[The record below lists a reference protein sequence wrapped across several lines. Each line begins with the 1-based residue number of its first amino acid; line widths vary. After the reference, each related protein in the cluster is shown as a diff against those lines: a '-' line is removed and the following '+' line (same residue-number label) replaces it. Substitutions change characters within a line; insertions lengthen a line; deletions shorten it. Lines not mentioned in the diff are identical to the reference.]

1 MDIIKCKH
9 KEYLR
14 ILDEYNKHHIIKRIL
29 CDEHQLLTF
38 SYLKS
43 IKEKEVYNP
52 TGSNTSITLTKKNN
66 IIRMNEHLLL
76 RAIDIKSDDYF
87 FYIQNISYF
96 TCKKSVI
103 IISND
108 HDYERENHKALETI
122 LQGICECTI
131 NKDKKAECVY
141 VLTTDY
147 KGTKTGKGTKTDKGI
162 KCIIT
167 DKVYEGGD
175 LFIAVSNNTDLNA
188 LTDIAH
194 YFEKV
199 ELLVNNIIINRVGML
214 KFTNY
219 KPTTGVDK
227 LGVEERR
234 QEERGQEERRQEER
248 RQEERGVNKFGDIGE
263 AGYNNKIKQIKF
275 EIKKLEEFKTY
286 YLTRYIQ
293 YQIDIAK
300 DICKRYNIKFN
311 KLCRIN
317 LDNYKLAKKFFNYD
331 KISPNILKKIRFNGD
346 SIYSVSSV
354 TLSEQISKIIKEEFP
369 NVKTI
374 IDGSANIGGN
384 TINFA
389 KHFDNVISNEYDSDT
404 FSLLQNNVN
413 AFNFKNVVCYNQS
426 ILTLDI
432 PKTNNTCIF
441 LDPPWGGIYIKYMD
455 VVDLYYGTT
464 NVVDFINT
472 TILKHKHSYWCMKVP
487 PNFNFGKMYSIQTNR
502 LHIYRGDGCY
512 ILTFF

>member
-14 ILDEYNKHHIIKRIL
+14 ILDEYNKHHIVKRIL

-38 SYLKS
+38 SYLNS

-52 TGSNTSITLTKKNN
+52 VGSNTN
-66 IIRMNEHLLL
+66 IILSKKDNIIKMNEHLLL
-76 RAIDIKSDDYF
+76 RAVDLKSDDYF

-103 IISND
+103 IISD
-108 HDYERENHKALETI
+108 ERENHTALETI
-122 LQGICECTI
+122 LKGICECTI
-131 NKDKKAECVY
+131 NKDKKADCVY

-147 KGTKTGKGTKTDKGI
+147 KSTKGT
-162 KCIIT
+162 IT
-167 DKVYEGGD
+167 DKVNKGGD
-175 LFIAVSNNTDLNA
+175 LFIAVSNNTDFNV

-194 YFEKV
+194 NFEKV
-199 ELLVNNIIINRVGML
+199 ELLVNNIIINRLGML

-219 KPTTGVDK
+219 KPMVGMD
-227 LGVEERR
+227 
-234 QEERGQEERRQEER
+234 
-248 RQEERGVNKFGDIGE
+248 KFGDIGE
-263 AGYNNKIKQIKF
+263 TGYNNKIKQIKF

-311 KLCRIN
+311 KMCRIN

-331 KISPNILKKIRFNGD
+331 NISPNILKKIRFNGD

-354 TLSEQISKIIKEEFP
+354 TLSEQISKIIKNEFP

-374 IDGSANIGGN
+374 IDGSANVGGN

-413 AFNFKNVVCYNQS
+413 AFNLKNVVCYNKS

-432 PKTNNTCIF
+432 PKTTNTCIF

-464 NVVDFINT
+464 NVVDFIST
-472 TILKHKHSYWCMKVP
+472 TISKHSYWCMKVP
-487 PNFNFGKMYSIQTNR
+487 PNFNFAKIYSIQTSM

>member
-14 ILDEYNKHHIIKRIL
+14 ILDEYNKHHIVKRIL

-38 SYLKS
+38 SYLNS

-52 TGSNTSITLTKKNN
+52 VGSNTN
-66 IIRMNEHLLL
+66 IILSKKDNIIKMNEHLLL
-76 RAIDIKSDDYF
+76 RAVDLKSDDYF

-103 IISND
+103 IISD
-108 HDYERENHKALETI
+108 ERENHTALETI
-122 LQGICECTI
+122 LKGICECTI
-131 NKDKKAECVY
+131 NKDKKADCVY

-147 KGTKTGKGTKTDKGI
+147 KSTKGT
-162 KCIIT
+162 IT
-167 DKVYEGGD
+167 DKVNKGGD
-175 LFIAVSNNTDLNA
+175 LFIAVSNNTDFNV

-194 YFEKV
+194 NFEKV
-199 ELLVNNIIINRVGML
+199 ELLVNNIIINRLGML

-219 KPTTGVDK
+219 KPMVGMD
-227 LGVEERR
+227 
-234 QEERGQEERRQEER
+234 
-248 RQEERGVNKFGDIGE
+248 KFGDIGE
-263 AGYNNKIKQIKF
+263 TGYNNKIKQIKF

-311 KLCRIN
+311 NMCRIN

-331 KISPNILKKIRFNGD
+331 NISPNILKKIRFNGD

-354 TLSEQISKIIKEEFP
+354 TLSEQISKIIKNEFP

-374 IDGSANIGGN
+374 IDGSANVGGN

-413 AFNFKNVVCYNQS
+413 AFNLKNVVCYNKS

-432 PKTNNTCIF
+432 PKTTNTCIF

-464 NVVDFINT
+464 NVVDFIST
-472 TILKHKHSYWCMKVP
+472 TISKHSYWCMKVP
-487 PNFNFGKMYSIQTNR
+487 PNFNFAKIYSIQTSM

>member
-52 TGSNTSITLTKKNN
+52 VGSNTSITLTKKNN

-76 RAIDIKSDDYF
+76 RAVDVKSDDYF

-103 IISND
+103 IISDD
-108 HDYERENHKALETI
+108 HDHERENHKALETI
-122 LQGICECTI
+122 LQGVCDCTI
-131 NKDKKAECVY
+131 NKDKKADCVY
-141 VLTTDY
+141 ALTTDI
-147 KGTKTGKGTKTDKGI
+147 TDKVN
-162 KCIIT
+162 II

-175 LFIAVSNNTDLNA
+175 LFIAVSNNMDFNIFM
-188 LTDIAH
+188 DIAH

-199 ELLVNNIIINRVGML
+199 EVIVNNIIINRLGML

-219 KPTTGVDK
+219 KPNGGKKGKDGHRIDTGAVI
-227 LGVEERR
+227 E
-234 QEERGQEERRQEER
+234 
-248 RQEERGVNKFGDIGE
+248 
-263 AGYNNKIKQIKF
+263 GYSNKIKQIKF

-300 DICKRYNIKFN
+300 DLCKRYNVKFN
-311 KLCRIN
+311 KMCRIN

-331 KISPNILKKIRFNGD
+331 KISPNILKKIRFNGY

-354 TLSEQISKIIKEEFP
+354 TLSEQISKIIKDEFP

-374 IDGSANIGGN
+374 IDGSANVGGN

-389 KHFDNVISNEYDSDT
+389 KHFDNVISNEYDEDT
-404 FSLLQNNVN
+404 FRLLQNNVN
-413 AFNFKNVVCYNQS
+413 AFNLKNVVCYNQS

-432 PKTNNTCIF
+432 PKTTNTCIF

-472 TILKHKHSYWCMKVP
+472 TISKHERNHRYWCMKVP

>member
-1 MDIIKCKH
+1 MVMVMDIIKCKH

-38 SYLKS
+38 SYLNS

-52 TGSNTSITLTKKNN
+52 ASSNTNIILSKKDN

-76 RAIDIKSDDYF
+76 RAVDIKSDDYF

-103 IISND
+103 IISD
-108 HDYERENHKALETI
+108 EHEHENYTALQTI
-122 LQGICECTI
+122 LRGICDCTI
-131 NKDKKAECVY
+131 NKDKKADCVY

-147 KGTKTGKGTKTDKGI
+147 KCTKGTN
-162 KCIIT
+162 IT
-167 DKVYEGGD
+167 DKVHEGGD
-175 LFIAVSNNTDLNA
+175 LFIAVSNNTDLNV
-188 LTDIAH
+188 LIDIAH

-199 ELLVNNIIINRVGML
+199 ELLVNNIIINRLGML

-219 KPTTGVDK
+219 KPMAGM
-227 LGVEERR
+227 EERR
-234 QEERGQEERRQEER
+234 NLGNLEY
-248 RQEERGVNKFGDIGE
+248 IGE
-263 AGYNNKIKQIKF
+263 TGYSNKIKQIKF

-300 DICKRYNIKFN
+300 DICKRYNVKFN
-311 KLCRIN
+311 KMCRIN

-331 KISPNILKKIRFNGD
+331 NISQKILKKIRFNGD

-354 TLSEQISKIIKEEFP
+354 TLSEQISKIIKNEFP

-374 IDGSANIGGN
+374 IDGSANVGGN

-413 AFNFKNVVCYNQS
+413 AFNLKNVVCYNQS

-432 PKTNNTCIF
+432 PKTTNTCIF

-464 NVVDFINT
+464 NVVDFIST
-472 TILKHKHSYWCMKVP
+472 TISKHKHIHIYWCMKVP
-487 PNFNFGKMYSIQTNR
+487 PNFNFAKIYSIQTNK

>member
-38 SYLKS
+38 SYLNS
-43 IKEKEVYNP
+43 IKEKEMYNP
-52 TGSNTSITLTKKNN
+52 VGSNTSIILSKKDN
-66 IIRMNEHLLL
+66 IIKMNEHLLL
-76 RAIDIKSDDYF
+76 RAVDLKSDDYF

-103 IISND
+103 IISGED
-108 HDYERENHKALETI
+108 ERENHTALETI
-122 LQGICECTI
+122 LQGICNCTI
-131 NKDKKAECVY
+131 NKDKKADCVY
-141 VLTTDY
+141 ILTADY
-147 KGTKTGKGTKTDKGI
+147 KGA
-162 KCIIT
+162 IT
-167 DKVYEGGD
+167 DKVSKGGD
-175 LFIAVSNNTDLNA
+175 LFIAVSNNIDFNV

-194 YFEKV
+194 NFEKV
-199 ELLVNNIIINRVGML
+199 ELLVNNIIINRLGML
-214 KFTNY
+214 KLTNY
-219 KPTTGVDK
+219 KPMMGVDK
-227 LGVEERR
+227 
-234 QEERGQEERRQEER
+234 
-248 RQEERGVNKFGDIGE
+248 FGEIGGT
-263 AGYNNKIKQIKF
+263 GYNNKIKQIKF

-300 DICKRYNIKFN
+300 DICKKYNIKFN
-311 KLCRIN
+311 KMCRIN

-331 KISPNILKKIRFNGD
+331 NISPNILKKIRFNGD

-354 TLSEQISKIIKEEFP
+354 TLSEQISKIIKNEFP

-374 IDGSANIGGN
+374 IDGSANVGGN

-389 KHFDNVISNEYDSDT
+389 KHFDNVISNEYDSNT

-413 AFNFKNVVCYNQS
+413 AFNLKNVVCYNKS

-432 PKTNNTCIF
+432 PKTTNTCIF

-464 NVVDFINT
+464 NVVDFIST
-472 TILKHKHSYWCMKVP
+472 TLLKHSYWCIKVP
-487 PNFNFGKMYSIQTNR
+487 PNFNFAKIYSIQTSM

-512 ILTFF
+512 ILTLF

>member
-1 MDIIKCKH
+1 MDIVKCKH

-14 ILDEYNKHHIIKRIL
+14 ILDEYNKHHIVKRIL
-29 CDEHQLLTF
+29 CDEYQLLTF
-38 SYLKS
+38 SYLNI

-52 TGSNTSITLTKKNN
+52 VGSNTSITLTKKNN

-76 RAIDIKSDDYF
+76 RAVDLKSDDYF

-103 IISND
+103 IISD
-108 HDYERENHKALETI
+108 EHERENHKALESI

-131 NKDKKAECVY
+131 NKDKKADCVY
-141 VLTTDY
+141 ILTTDY
-147 KGTKTGKGTKTDKGI
+147 KNTKGT
-162 KCIIT
+162 IT
-167 DKVYEGGD
+167 NKVNKSGD
-175 LFIAVSNNTDLNA
+175 LFIAISNNTNLNEFI
-188 LTDIAH
+188 DIAH

-199 ELLVNNIIINRVGML
+199 EIIVNNTIINRLGML

-219 KPTTGVDK
+219 KPKGVM
-227 LGVEERR
+227 GSHVIEVEVEEVEV
-234 QEERGQEERRQEER
+234 EEVEVEVEEEE
-248 RQEERGVNKFGDIGE
+248 EEEVE
-263 AGYNNKIKQIKF
+263 EEVEVEVEEEVEVEVEVGYNNKIKQINF
-275 EIKKLEEFKTY
+275 QIKKLEEFKTY

-293 YQIDIAK
+293 YQIDISK

-311 KLCRIN
+311 KMCRIN
-317 LDNYKLAKKFFNYD
+317 LDNFKLAKKFFNYD
-331 KISPNILKKIRFNGD
+331 NISPNILKKIRFNGD

-354 TLSEQISKIIKEEFP
+354 TLSEQISKIIKDEFP
-369 NVKTI
+369 NIKTI

-389 KHFDNVISNEYDSDT
+389 KYFDNVISNEYDSDT

-413 AFNFKNVVCYNQS
+413 AFNLKNVVCYNKS

-432 PKTNNTCIF
+432 PKTTNTCIF

-464 NVVDFINT
+464 NVVDFIST
-472 TILKHKHSYWCMKVP
+472 TILKHKHIYWCMKVP
-487 PNFNFGKMYSIQTNR
+487 PNFNFAKIYSIQTSM